1 MSTKGK
7 VYLIGAGCG
16 DWQLITLKGL
26 NRLKTCDCVIYDRLI
41 SKKLLEYVP
50 EMCKKIYVGKQ
61 CGYHSKTQDEINQII
76 VDEAL
81 SGKNVA
87 RLKGGDP
94 FVFGRGGEEIQELQ
108 KQGIEYEVISG
119 ISSSIA
125 VPSNVGIPVTHRN
138 VARSFHVITGH
149 TMDNST
155 EDFSTLAKLKGTLIF
170 LMSLGNLKTICNGL
184 ISNGKDKITPCAIIC
199 NGTMPNEKVIKGDL
213 STIVDIANQQDIQPP
228 SILVVGETVKFNF
241 KSTIEKPLD
250 GKSIGITGT
259 DRFTSQLE
267 DKLYNLGGSVS
278 KLNYMSINPLYENIS
293 SIDFSKYTHIVFTSP
308 NGVDIFFKYLK
319 SNHID
324 IRTILNKK
332 FATVGTSTAESL
344 SQYGIYADII
354 PKKFTSMELA
364 KTIVEQYTINDNYLI
379 LRGVN
384 GSNVLTNILKEND
397 IKYNDIKIY
406 DISCDNAKLSQDV
419 SALDYIIFGSSMGV
433 KEFFKYKT
441 LSPDTKIIAIGEL
454 CKSTL
459 DSFNL
464 DNKIYM
470 ADTYNIDGIINKML
484 SI

>member
-16 DWQLITLKGL
+16 DWELITLKGL
-26 NRLKTCDCVIYDRLI
+26 NRLKVCDCVIYDRLI

-50 EMCKKIYVGKQ
+50 KECKKIYVGKQ

-76 VDEAL
+76 IDEAL
-81 SGKNVA
+81 SGRNVA

-108 KQGIEYEVISG
+108 KHGIEYEVISG

-125 VPSNVGIPVTHRN
+125 VPSSVGIPVTHRN
-138 VARSFHVITGH
+138 IARSFHVITGH

-170 LMSLGNLKTICNGL
+170 LMSLGNLENICNGL
-184 ISNGKDKITPCAIIC
+184 ISNGKDKSTPCAVIS

-213 STIVDIANQQDIQPP
+213 STIVDVATQQNIQPP
-228 SILVVGETVKFNF
+228 SILIVGETVNFNF
-241 KSTIEKPLD
+241 KSTIKRPLD
-250 GKSIGITGT
+250 GKSIGVTGT
-259 DRFTSQLE
+259 NKFTSQLE
-267 DKLYNLGGSVS
+267 DRLYSLGGNIL
-278 KLNYMSINPLYENIS
+278 KLNYMEINPLYENIS
-293 SIDFSKYTHIVFTSP
+293 LVDFSKYTHMVFTST
-308 NGVDIFFKYLK
+308 NGIDIFFQYLK
-319 SNHID
+319 DNHID
-324 IRTILNKK
+324 IRNTLNKK
-332 FATVGTSTAESL
+332 FATVGSSTAESL
-344 SQYGIYADII
+344 SKYGIYADII

-364 KTIVEQYTINDNYLI
+364 KTIVEHCTINDNYLI
-379 LRGVN
+379 LRAVN
-384 GSNVLTNILKEND
+384 GSNILTDILKENG
-397 IKYNDIKIY
+397 IKHDDIKIY
-406 DISCDNAKLSQDV
+406 DISCNNEKLSQDV
-419 SALDYIIFGSSMGV
+419 STLDYIIFGSSMGV

-441 LSPDTKIIAIGEL
+441 LSSSTKIIAIGEL

-470 ADTYNIDGIINKML
+470 ADTYNIDGIIDKIL